1 MAERLEDLNLPN
13 SVVTRI
19 IKDSIPDNQNVI
31 ISKEARIAL
40 GKAAS
45 VFVLYVTSAAT
56 NVSRKTGGKT
66 GGKTL
71 YASDV
76 IDAMSDLEFESFV
89 EPLKEAF
96 EGKLNLLRRS

>member
-13 SVVTRI
+13 TVVTRI
-19 IKDSIPDNQNVI
+19 IKDSIPDNQSVI

-56 NVSRKTGGKT
+56 NVSRKNGRKI
-66 GGKTL
+66 L

-96 EGKLNLLRRS
+96 EGKLNLLQRS